1 MIEELKGDHQQ
12 LADLELSQHLQALAT
27 VFHILPEKP
36 KKGHPFHQA
45 TGFTPISQE
54 MRYRLK
60 IGKRNHFS
68 QFRQALTQPAWQP
81 LLLLEF

>member
-36 KKGHPFHQA
+36 KKGHPFHWA
-45 TGFTPISQE
+45 TGFIPISQE

-68 QFRQALTQPAWQP
+68 QFGQVLYGSPGD
-81 LLLLEF
+81 LYCC

>member
-1 MIEELKGDHQQ
+1 MIEKLKGDHQQ

-45 TGFTPISQE
+45 TGFTSISQE
-54 MRYRLK
+54 MRDGLK
-60 IGKRNHFS
+60 TGERNYFS
-68 QFRQALTQPAWQP
+68 QFGQALTRSS
-81 LLLLEF
+81 